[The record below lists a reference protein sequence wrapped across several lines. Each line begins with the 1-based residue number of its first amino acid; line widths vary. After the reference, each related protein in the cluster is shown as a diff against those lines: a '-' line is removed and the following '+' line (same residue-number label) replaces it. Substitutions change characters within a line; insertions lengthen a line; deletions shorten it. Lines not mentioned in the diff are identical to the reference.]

1 MGCFHKVC
9 PITSWRTSH
18 RNTATMMVHIRDIGD
33 DDTERDKKD
42 GWVMTF
48 KLVQM
53 LDFQYP
59 QVKAI
64 QAITYMDGIM
74 MKIGADKSE
83 Q

>member
-1 MGCFHKVC
+1 MGCFHKVR

-33 DDTERDKKD
+33 DDTERGKKH

-53 LDFQYP
+53 LDFQYLKYK
-59 QVKAI
+59 QV
-64 QAITYMDGIM
+64 
-74 MKIGADKSE
+74 
-83 Q
+83 